1 MASND
6 QRPLALGLP
15 PSSTQGGR
23 SAVQSNVLRFVLRP
37 RNDTPALAKMRA
49 EIAKR
54 LCVR

>member
-1 MASND
+1 MPRD